1 MSKLTTPQYRAGRQL
16 YMTGFVL
23 SLLCTIVAYALT
35 VHHTGSGHA
44 AISHAWLGF
53 GLITLALTQFIVQ
66 LIFFLHMGD
75 EVKPRL
81 NLLMLGFMVVVVLIV
96 VLGTLW
102 IMANLS
108 SYHQHLT
115 PEQTEEYIFEEEG
128 IQP

>member
-1 MSKLTTPQYRAGRQL
+1 MSKISSRDYKAGRQL
-16 YMTGFVL
+16 YITGFVL
-23 SLLCTIVAYALT
+23 SLLCTFGAYLLAT
-35 VHHTGSGHA
+35 HHIGNDHA

-75 EVKPRL
+75 EAKPRL
-81 NLLMLGFMVVVVLIV
+81 NLLALSFMVGVVLIV
-96 VLGTLW
+96 VLGSLW

-115 PEQTEEYIFEEEG
+115 PEQTEDYIFEEEG